1 MIQDP
6 PDISIER
13 LQADA
18 LKKRLT
24 SALEPFEGCSSQV
37 IISALLDLAVSWA
50 VVHKKPEATWSGL
63 KMQLIELLHETYVRC
78 LQCFEAGR
86 PGA

>member
-1 MIQDP
+1 MNSVP

-24 SALEPFEGCSSQV
+24 AAIEPFEGCSSQV
-37 IISALLDLAVSWA
+37 IVSAMLDLAVSWA
-50 VVHKKPEATWSGL
+50 VVHKKPESTWARL
-63 KMQLIELLHETYVRC
+63 KLQLGELLHETYVRA